1 MSEDKKHD
9 PSEKRLEDSKKK
21 GQVAVSK
28 DITHLFVTLVMF
40 ELVYATESHWRNYFS
55 GILTGALNYI
65 VSGVSFK
72 MAFASILWSCFIFF
86 AITSLIVCGIS
97 MLISVISIIA
107 QVGLI
112 FAPEALEI
120 KFDKFNPVNN
130 LKQMFNGRGLFGFV
144 SNLVKAIAVTYIVYK
159 VLYASLYVLVLL
171 PLSNVNGIYETT
183 LEVLKQIERQSML
196 IFIPLA
202 AFDFG
207 IQMYFHKK
215 QLMMSDKEVE
225 DEYKESEG
233 DPHVKGERK
242 QFAHEI
248 VFGDDHGGGGA
259 PPEADA
265 VVANPSHYAI
275 ALSYKPDRYGLPIVL
290 ARQADDK
297 ARELIDSAHAKK
309 IPVIRYIWL
318 ARTLYA
324 DGSVNRAIP
333 RSTLKAVAFVY
344 RLIREL
350 QDKKTDFSKSQ
361 EVAAEYTHTDG
372 GDLMAK
378 VMQIKA
384 TDDANKTKT
393 EHK

>member
-1 MSEDKKHD
+1 MSEDKKHEA
-9 PSEKRLEDSKKK
+9 SEKRLEDSKKK

-40 ELVYATESHWRNYFS
+40 ELVYFTENYWRNAFS
-55 GILTGALNYI
+55 NILNGALNYI
-65 VSGVSFK
+65 VEGIPFK
-72 MAFASILWSCFIFF
+72 MAFASLLWSCFVFF

-107 QVGLI
+107 QIGLI

-130 LKQMFNGRGLFGFV
+130 LKQMFSGKGLFGFI
-144 SNLVKAIAVTYIVYK
+144 SNLVKALAVAYIVHK
-159 VLYASLYVLVLL
+159 VIYASLYVLVLM
-171 PLSNVNGIYETT
+171 PLSNVNGVYTT
-183 LEVLKQIERQSML
+183 ILEVLKQIERQSMM

-207 IQMYFHKK
+207 IQIYFHKK

-225 DEYKESEG
+225 DEHKESEG

-248 VFGDDHGGGGA
+248 VFGDDHGGGA

-265 VVANPSHYAI
+265 VIANPSHYAI

-290 ARQADDK
+290 SRQADEK
-297 ARELIDSAHAKK
+297 ARDLIQSAIDKK

-324 DGSVNRAIP
+324 DGTVNRAIP
-333 RSTLKAVAFVY
+333 RATLKAVAFVY

-350 QDKKTDFSKSQ
+350 QAKQADFTKPQ
-361 EVAAEYTHTDG
+361 EVAPEYTNTDG

-378 VMQIKA
+378 VMQIQSA
-384 TDDANKTKT
+384 DDKK
-393 EHK
+393 

>member
-1 MSEDKKHD
+1 MSEDKKHEA
-9 PSEKRLEDSKKK
+9 SEKRLEDSKKK

-40 ELVYATESHWRNYFS
+40 ELVYFTENYWRNAF
-55 GILTGALNYI
+55 GNILDGSLKYI
-65 VSGVSFK
+65 VEGIPFK
-72 MAFASILWSCFIFF
+72 MAFASILWSCLVFF

-97 MLISVISIIA
+97 MLISVMSIIA

-144 SNLVKAIAVTYIVYK
+144 SNVVKALAVTYIVYK
-159 VLYASLYVLVLL
+159 VIYASLYVLVLL
-171 PLSNVNGIYETT
+171 PLSNVNGVYITI
-183 LEVLKQIERQSML
+183 LDVLKSIERQSMM

-225 DEYKESEG
+225 DEHKESEG

-248 VFGDDHGGGGA
+248 VFGDDHGGGA

-265 VVANPSHYAI
+265 VIANPSHYAI

-290 ARQADDK
+290 ARQADEK
-297 ARELIDSAHAKK
+297 ARELIQSATDKK

-324 DGSVNRAIP
+324 DGTVNRAIP

-350 QDKKTDFSKSQ
+350 QAKQADFGKPQ
-361 EVAAEYTHTDG
+361 EVAAEYTNTDG

-378 VMQIKA
+378 VMQIQS
-384 TDDANKTKT
+384 TDEKSK
-393 EHK
+393 